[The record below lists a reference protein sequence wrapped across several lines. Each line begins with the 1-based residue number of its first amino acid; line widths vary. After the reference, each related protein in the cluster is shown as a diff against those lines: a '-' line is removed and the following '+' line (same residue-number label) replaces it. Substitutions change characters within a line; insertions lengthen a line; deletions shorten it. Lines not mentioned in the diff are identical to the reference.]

1 MVSTNISSKLK
12 VLDSA
17 KKLFH
22 RYGIEQT
29 SVDRILSESNVTKSN
44 FYYHFK
50 SKDQLALQVL
60 QNWINDHQEELL
72 TPTLDNKKHTPGVR
86 LDKFY
91 EKITSH
97 HELMKCENG
106 CPFGN
111 TALELS
117 DLKEEF
123 RLVLS
128 KHFENW
134 RTKIE
139 GCIKEGIEKNEFRSD
154 LDPTVISELI
164 LSHLEGAIM
173 MVKTHK
179 NILPLKRGGEALQN
193 IIKKHHQGGNK

>member
-1 MVSTNISSKLK
+1 MNSKLK
-12 VLDSA
+12 VLRSA
-17 KKLFH
+17 KQLFH

-50 SKDQLALQVL
+50 SKNQLALQVL
-60 QNWINDHQEELL
+60 QNWIDDHQEELL
-72 TPTLDNKKHTPGVR
+72 SPTLDNKNYTPGER
-86 LDKFY
+86 LAKFY

-117 DLKEEF
+117 DLKEDF
-123 RLVLS
+123 RILLS

-134 RTKIE
+134 RAKIE
-139 GCIKEGIEKNEFRSD
+139 HCIKEGIEKNEFRSD
-154 LDPTVISELI
+154 LDPAVISELI
-164 LSHLEGAIM
+164 LSHLEGSIM

-179 NILPLKRGGEALQN
+179 NILPLKRGSVALQN
-193 IIKKHHQGGNK
+193 MIKTNKYYQGGNK